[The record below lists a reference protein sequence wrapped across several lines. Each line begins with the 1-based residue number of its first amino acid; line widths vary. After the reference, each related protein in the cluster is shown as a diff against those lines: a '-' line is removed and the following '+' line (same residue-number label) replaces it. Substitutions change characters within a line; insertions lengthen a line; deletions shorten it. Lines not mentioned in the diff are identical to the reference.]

1 MLSFG
6 APFTSPQPRPFPFV
20 SPPLIAPLWSDL
32 NPSNGGTISYRQ
44 TSDFEELQTVREKLS
59 REEMVDFIPTHVL
72 VVTWNQ
78 VPSAQGLK
86 EVCTDHLISMIVLIL
101 FHYCFWLL
109 LFRLTTLFKQ

>member
-6 APFTSPQPRPFPFV
+6 APFTSTQARPFPFV

-59 REEMVDFIPTHVL
+59 RKEMVNFIPTHVL

-78 VPSAQGLK
+78 IPSAQDLE
-86 EVCTDHLISMIVLIL
+86 EVCTDCLISMTVLM
-101 FHYCFWLL
+101 HTVSL
-109 LFRLTTLFKQ
+109 LFFGYYYLG